1 MTQMKF
7 LCIFLSEISQFT
19 NELALLNYSIYCC
32 SVAKLCPTF
41 CDPMN
46 CSTPDFP
53 AFTISWSLLKLL
65 FTGSLMP
72 SNHLILCSPLFL
84 VYSTWTSIR
93 VFPKEVALHI
103 RWPKY
108 WSFSFSTSPYNEYSG
123 LISFRTDRLDLF
135 AVQKTPNGSTTIWKH
150 QFFSAQP
157 SLWPNSH
164 TCCVHDY
171 WKNHSFHYM
180 DLCWWSD
187 ASASNTVYICH
198 SFSSKEQES
207 FNFVAE
213 VTIHSDF
220 GAQENK
226 ICHCFHFSPFYLQ
239 RSDRTRC
246 HDLSF
251 LNVVF

>member
-1 MTQMKF
+1 MPYWIIPFIAVQ
-7 LCIFLSEISQFT
+7 LLSCV
-19 NELALLNYSIYCC
+19 LLFATPWTEAHQTSLLLLSPGVC
-32 SVAKLCPTF
+32 SKS
-41 CDPMN
+41 
-46 CSTPDFP
+46 CSLGHWCHP
-53 AFTISWSLLKLL
+53 TISSSVVPFSSCTQPEPASGSFPKSWL
-65 FTGSLMP
+65 FTSGGQSIGASASAP
-72 SNHLILCSPLFL
+72 VLI
-84 VYSTWTSIR
+84 
-93 VFPKEVALHI
+93 
-103 RWPKY
+103 
-108 WSFSFSTSPYNEYSG
+108 EYSG

-135 AVQKTPNGSTTIWKH
+135 AVQKTPNGSTTIWKY

-164 TCCVHDY
+164 MCCVHDY
-171 WKNHSFHYM
+171 WKNHSFDYM